1 MTQRRKLVLI
11 ATEVL
16 MIALWAWQGWPW
28 WALIPLLIAPPVAL
42 TVMDFVQVMA
52 EMNGWIVPFT
62 ELIALIKSDEGNEIR
77 EDLLDSYM
85 KGERNP
91 TTLLALAAAHEYIGD
106 GAQAQRYADE
116 VYVLEYGDNLCR
128 QHGIGARLKADALI
142 LARFDAL
149 VVLGHFVEAA
159 QLMQNRLALSMQAN
173 FMTALA
179 AWAYF
184 LAEQPDPARAML
196 RRIKPQ
202 PRWFRMSRSIS
213 PRYLLL
219 VAHMRHT
226 LTGADQRTE
235 VLAHLPAI
243 IAWED
248 TARRHAASRYGNR
261 LRAVIEDIKQLPV

>member
-1 MTQRRKLVLI
+1 MTQRRKIVLI
-11 ATEVL
+11 AAEGV

-28 WALIPLLIAPPVAL
+28 WALIPLLITPPVVFTLA
-42 TVMDFVQVMA
+42 DFMQIMG
-52 EMNGWIVPFT
+52 EMSAWIVPFT
-62 ELIALIKSDEGNEIR
+62 ELLALVKSDEGDEIR
-77 EDLLDSYM
+77 EDMLDSYM

-91 TTLLALAAAHEYIGD
+91 TTLLALAAAYEYIGD
-106 GAQAQRYADE
+106 GTEAQRYAEE
-116 VYVLEYGDNLCR
+116 VYDLEDGDALCR

-149 VVLGHFVEAA
+149 VVQGRFSDAA
-159 QLMQNRLALSMQAN
+159 QIMQNRIALSMQTN
-173 FMTALA
+173 FMTALT

-184 LAEQPDPARAML
+184 LAEQPDEARAML
-196 RRIKPQ
+196 RRITPQ

-226 LTGADQRTE
+226 LSGDDQRAE
-235 VLAHLPAI
+235 VLTHLPQI

-248 TARRHAASRYGNR
+248 TAQRHAGSRYGER